1 MNLAAL
7 DLNLLVALDALL
19 AEGHVGRA
27 AGRVGLSQPA
37 MSHALRRL
45 RDIFGDPLLI
55 RVGAR
60 MELTPRA
67 EALRA
72 PLAVALEQVR
82 GLFEAESFDPATS
95 DRRFTMMMP
104 DLVVDLIMPGLA
116 ERVGALAPRVTL
128 EVVPW
133 TCPGAVSPDPAQS
146 VDLILS
152 CIGDAFRGFHRQVL
166 YRDKDALAVRRT
178 HPVGEALCGEEAF
191 RDARHIAV
199 VGRGAGEDMI
209 DAWLRKTGL
218 RRSIA
223 LTVPSYLLALHLA
236 ARTDLVAFVPG
247 RLIAAHAD
255 ALSLMAVTPPLDPG
269 IDEQYLF
276 HPTRAQLDPGSIWLR
291 QLVQEVGR
299 NMDQMST
306 GSAPRA
312 AKAAL
317 ATSMS

>member
-1 MNLAAL
+1 
-7 DLNLLVALDALL
+7 
-19 AEGHVGRA
+19 
-27 AGRVGLSQPA
+27 
-37 MSHALRRL
+37 
-45 RDIFGDPLLI
+45 
-55 RVGAR
+55 
-60 MELTPRA
+60 
-67 EALRA
+67 
-72 PLAVALEQVR
+72 
-82 GLFEAESFDPATS
+82 
-95 DRRFTMMMP
+95 MMMP
-104 DLVVDLIMPGLA
+104 DLVVDLILPALA
-116 ERVGALAPRVTL
+116 EKVGRLAPHVRL

-133 TCPGAVSPDPAQS
+133 ICPGAMSPDPVQS

-166 YRDKDALAVRRT
+166 YRDRDALAVRRD
-178 HPVGEALCGEEAF
+178 HPLAEALSAEDAF
-191 RDARHIAV
+191 REARHIAV
-199 VGRGAGEDMI
+199 VGRGASEDMI

-223 LTVPSYLLALHLA
+223 VTVPSYLQALHLA

-255 ALSLMAVTPPLDPG
+255 ALSLMAVSPPLDPG

-291 QLVQEVGR
+291 QLVLEIGR
-299 NMDQMST
+299 GLGQMSA

-312 AKAAL
+312 ASAAL